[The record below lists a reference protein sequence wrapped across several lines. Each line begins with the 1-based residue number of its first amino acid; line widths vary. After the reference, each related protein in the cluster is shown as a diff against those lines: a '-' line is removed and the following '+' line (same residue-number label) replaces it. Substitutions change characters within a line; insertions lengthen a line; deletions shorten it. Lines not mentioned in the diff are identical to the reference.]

1 MGAEGLF
8 GKRMVNTGRGE
19 RENERTIYELST
31 QKGIFVTDH
40 SIGLIFDLKQTHF
53 LSLNS
58 LSCVIEWFYSE
69 DTVEDCVL
77 MFADCLSVI

>member
-1 MGAEGLF
+1 MF

-19 RENERTIYELST
+19 RENEHTIYALSS

-58 LSCVIEWFYSE
+58 LSCVIEWF
-69 DTVEDCVL
+69 L
-77 MFADCLSVI
+77 F